1 MRYYFSKTLS
11 VPFDEA
17 VERVTEELMLLF
29 SIGIVTQTCR
39 KASLWES

>member
-1 MRYYFSKTLS
+1 MSYYFSKTLS

-29 SIGIVTQTCR
+29 SIGIVTQTSR
-39 KASLWES
+39 KASLWDS